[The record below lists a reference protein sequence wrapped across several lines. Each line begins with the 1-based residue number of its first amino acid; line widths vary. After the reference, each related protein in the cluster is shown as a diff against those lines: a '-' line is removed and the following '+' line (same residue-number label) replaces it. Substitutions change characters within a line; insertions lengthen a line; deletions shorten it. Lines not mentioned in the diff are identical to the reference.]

1 VAFGIEPGEVLG
13 IIGPSGAG
21 KSTLARHIVGV
32 LSPSAGAVRLDGSDV
47 SVWARTTLGQHLG
60 YLPQDI
66 ELFAD
71 TIAANISR
79 FQEGEDKEAIL
90 AAQMAGVHDMIVRL
104 PNGYDTQVGEG
115 GAILSGG
122 YRQRIGLARAVYGN
136 PSLVVLD
143 EPSSNLDA
151 DGDAALTDCI
161 MQLKQRGTTVVIIS
175 HRPSTIGVVD
185 KILLLKDGVAEMFG
199 PRAEVM
205 ARLTRAVPVHAVQ
218 GTASSEQ
225 GMTILDV
232 TNREMRLGAISP
244 GRKISSGDDA
254 PSDSIRRV
262 ALAGWLIIAV
272 FFGGIGS
279 WAATAPLNGAV
290 VGNAVVKVDGNRKSV
305 QHLDG
310 GIVKELRIKEGD
322 KVNAGDIL
330 VVLDETQAQAEYDV
344 LSQQYMVLRA
354 TEVRLLTELDR
365 GTELVMP
372 QDLKA
377 RPDDSYFKSVWNG
390 QVSQFQSRLAA
401 IEGQRS
407 VIREKIN
414 QLGSQITGA
423 QAQVKSFTDQIT
435 SVHAEAKDIAPLVER
450 GLIARPRILQL
461 ERTAFGLEGQIA
473 DANANIAKAR
483 QAIAEQQQQIA
494 QLDNDRMADITKDL
508 RDTQAKM
515 LEVIPKAMNAKAV
528 LGRMEIRSPYA
539 GRVVALTVFSVGGVI
554 QRGEKILDIVPDQDS
569 LTIEAQIAV
578 EDISDIKPNMRA
590 EVHLTA
596 YKQRIV
602 PIIHGDVIQV
612 SADRLTDPKT
622 NNPYYIAFVRVD
634 QDELAAM
641 PNIKLYPGMP
651 ATVMIPTIQR
661 TAFDYIV
668 GPLVMSFNHSFR
680 QK

>member
-1 VAFGIEPGEVLG
+1 M
-13 IIGPSGAG
+13 
-21 KSTLARHIVGV
+21 T
-32 LSPSAGAVRLDGSDV
+32 
-47 SVWARTTLGQHLG
+47 
-60 YLPQDI
+60 
-66 ELFAD
+66 
-71 TIAANISR
+71 
-79 FQEGEDKEAIL
+79 
-90 AAQMAGVHDMIVRL
+90 
-104 PNGYDTQVGEG
+104 
-115 GAILSGG
+115 
-122 YRQRIGLARAVYGN
+122 
-136 PSLVVLD
+136 VLD
-143 EPSSNLDA
+143 P
-151 DGDAALTDCI
+151 
-161 MQLKQRGTTVVIIS
+161 
-175 HRPSTIGVVD
+175 
-185 KILLLKDGVAEMFG
+185 
-199 PRAEVM
+199 
-205 ARLTRAVPVHAVQ
+205 
-218 GTASSEQ
+218 
-225 GMTILDV
+225 

-244 GRKISSGDDA
+244 GRKVSAGDEA
-254 PSDSIRRV
+254 PSDSIKRV
-262 ALAGWLIIAV
+262 ALAGWLIIAL

-279 WAATAPLNGAV
+279 WAVTAPLNGAV

-330 VVLDETQAQAEYDV
+330 IVLDEIQAQAEHDV

-354 TEVRLLTELDR
+354 TEARLLTELDHR
-365 GTELVMP
+365 SELVLP
-372 QDLKA
+372 EDLETQDT
-377 RPDDSYFKSVWNG
+377 YFKSVWNG
-390 QVSQFQSRLAA
+390 QISQFESRRAA

-414 QLGSQITGA
+414 QLGSQIVGA
-423 QAQVKSFTDQIT
+423 EAQVKAFTGQIS
-435 SVHAEAKDIAPLVER
+435 SVRAEAKDIAPLVER

-461 ERTAFGLEGQIA
+461 DRTAYGLEGQIA

-528 LGRMEIRSPYA
+528 LGRMEIRSPYS

-578 EDISDIKPNMRA
+578 EDISDIRPNMRA

-602 PIIHGDVIQV
+602 PIIHGDVI

-622 NNPYYIAFVRVD
+622 NNPYYVAFVRID
-634 QDELAAM
+634 ESELAAM

-668 GPLVMSFNHSFR
+668 GPLVMSFNHAFR

>member
-1 VAFGIEPGEVLG
+1 MSILDPTSRTMRAAAI
-13 IIGPSGAG
+13 
-21 KSTLARHIVGV
+21 
-32 LSPSAGAVRLDGSDV
+32 PSA
-47 SVWARTTLGQHLG
+47 T
-60 YLPQDI
+60 
-66 ELFAD
+66 
-71 TIAANISR
+71 
-79 FQEGEDKEAIL
+79 
-90 AAQMAGVHDMIVRL
+90 
-104 PNGYDTQVGEG
+104 
-115 GAILSGG
+115 
-122 YRQRIGLARAVYGN
+122 RQTV
-136 PSLVVLD
+136 
-143 EPSSNLDA
+143 A
-151 DGDAALTDCI
+151 DG
-161 MQLKQRGTTVVIIS
+161 
-175 HRPSTIGVVD
+175 
-185 KILLLKDGVAEMFG
+185 
-199 PRAEVM
+199 
-205 ARLTRAVPVHAVQ
+205 
-218 GTASSEQ
+218 
-225 GMTILDV
+225 
-232 TNREMRLGAISP
+232 
-244 GRKISSGDDA
+244 A

-272 FFGGIGS
+272 FFGGIGA

-290 VGNAVVKVDGNRKSV
+290 VGNAVIKVEGNRKSV

-322 KVNAGDIL
+322 KVDVGDVLI
-330 VVLDETQAQAEYDV
+330 VLDETQAQAEYDV

-354 TEVRLLTELDR
+354 TEARLLTEL
-365 GTELVMP
+365 GHGSELVMP
-372 QDLKA
+372 EDLKTQ
-377 RPDDSYFKSVWNG
+377 DSYFKSVWNG
-390 QVSQFQSRLAA
+390 QVSQFESRRAA
-401 IEGQRS
+401 LEGQRS
-407 VIREKIN
+407 VLREKIN
-414 QLGSQITGA
+414 QLGSQIVGA
-423 QAQVKSFTDQIT
+423 EAQVKAFTDQIT
-435 SVHAEAKDIAPLVER
+435 SVHSEAKDITPLVER

-473 DANANIAKAR
+473 DAKANIAKAR

-494 QLDNDRMADITKDL
+494 QLDNDRMADVTKDL

-578 EDISDIKPNMRA
+578 EDISDIRPNMRA

-622 NNPYYIAFVRVD
+622 NNPYYVAFVRVD
-634 QDELAAM
+634 QAELAAM
-641 PNIKLYPGMP
+641 PNVKLYPGMP

-680 QK
+680 QR